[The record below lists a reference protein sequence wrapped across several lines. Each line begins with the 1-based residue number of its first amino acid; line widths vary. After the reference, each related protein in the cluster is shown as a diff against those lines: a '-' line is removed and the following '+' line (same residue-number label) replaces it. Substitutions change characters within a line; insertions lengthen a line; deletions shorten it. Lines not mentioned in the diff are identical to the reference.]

1 MNTPKILPQIF
12 QSENHKKYG
21 VVDSNVNK
29 FEKISPNRVYSV
41 NKQPKPVNLIRQ
53 AKSQAQQYNEKSLS
67 SRPSSCADDLL
78 SDEQIEHE
86 VENIKYDKVEIE
98 SEEQIEQPNTEIQLE
113 SHIHQSQSVEDQKQ
127 LKQIDT
133 AQKTNRTEQTMKP
146 STQIKYNQ
154 NPQQYIGQPVQ
165 NTEQNFNL
173 IPLKPQFKLFKKQSQ
188 NDLKIKREKSKEI
201 DVLSAFLSE
210 NLQPVKNEPQKT
222 VKRSKKRQIIQDAVI
237 IQQEMNQKDLISNII
252 NDQIGDQIEDDLE
265 VDLDANFE
273 EMIPKPIMMQIV
285 QPTIDLAEKEQ
296 KEQDKNHNNTVSEVK
311 IDLNKDNQDNITQ
324 NTLNNQQSE
333 VQVELKQN
341 NENIQLKNYSNLN
354 ENNIQQIQQI
364 TETIQNYNIQQ
375 QYKEANPIHE
385 QTKEETTINKD
396 YTINNDS
403 VETKIIQKQYEIESQ
418 TKIPKE
424 TNKTENV
431 KQLSLAENMKPQ
443 NINQN
448 ENQLQLQSN
457 YQHIKENISL
467 SDEQNINEHK
477 PKQQHQVEQQHKM
490 KPQIEPQQPSS
501 IKPQQSNTEN
511 ELNLIRKA
519 EAERQQRELKRII
532 KEKELK
538 SMKLLLATEETLRRE
553 TLRQEML
560 QQEKEHEQVK
570 LARIQQE
577 KILQEIMIQD
587 AIKQQKVQEVQKQQ
601 QNEIKPENKQ
611 ILKATST
618 PMLNKEKM
626 KERADQINFQ
636 NIQRQK
642 INKIQED
649 LKFLRKVLENQVKS
663 GSDKLKGLKQSV
675 KVNEEYL
682 KQLENCTTIK
692 ELDKICAKYQDKLE
706 DLIIEIKR

>member
-21 VVDSNVNK
+21 IVDSNVNK
-29 FEKISPNRVYSV
+29 FEKNSPNRVYSV

-53 AKSQAQQYNEKSLS
+53 AKSQAQQYYEKSLS
-67 SRPSSCADDLL
+67 SRPSSCADDQL
-78 SDEQIEHE
+78 SDEQVEHE
-86 VENIKYDKVEIE
+86 VENIEFDKVELIPEE
-98 SEEQIEQPNTEIQLE
+98 SNEQPYVEIQSE
-113 SHIHQSQSVEDQKQ
+113 SHNKQSQSIEDQKQ
-127 LKQIDT
+127 KKEIDS
-133 AQKTNRTEQTMKP
+133 AQKSNPTQTEQNMKP
-146 STQIKYNQ
+146 STQIEYNQ
-154 NPQQYIGQPVQ
+154 NPQPYIGQPVQ

-173 IPLKPQFKLFKKQSQ
+173 IPLKPQFKLFKKQQSQ
-188 NDLKIKREKSKEI
+188 NDLKIKREESKGT

-222 VKRSKKRQIIQDAVI
+222 VKRSKKRQNIQDAVI

-273 EMIPKPIMMQIV
+273 EMISKPIMVQIV
-285 QPTIDLAEKEQ
+285 QPIIDLAE

-324 NTLNNQQSE
+324 NTLNNKQSE
-333 VQVELKQN
+333 EQVEFQQN

-354 ENNIQQIQQI
+354 GNNIQQIQQI

-375 QYKEANPIHE
+375 QQKEANPIHE
-385 QTKEETTINKD
+385 QTKEAT
-396 YTINNDS
+396 TINNDS

-448 ENQLQLQSN
+448 ENQPQLQSN
-457 YQHIKENISL
+457 YQNIKENISL
-467 SDEQNINEHK
+467 SKEQNTNEHK

-501 IKPQQSNTEN
+501 IKPQQSNAEN

-519 EAERQQRELKRII
+519 EAERQQRELKRIL

-553 TLRQEML
+553 ISRQEML
-560 QQEKEHEQVK
+560 QQEKEQEQVK

-577 KILQEIMIQD
+577 KIQQEIMIQD
-587 AIKQQKVQEVQKQQ
+587 AIKQQKVQEVQKQE
-601 QNEIKPENKQ
+601 QNEMKPENKH

>member
-1 MNTPKILPQIF
+1 MNTPKILPQLF

-21 VVDSNVNK
+21 LVDSSVNK

-67 SRPSSCADDLL
+67 SRPSSCANNQL
-78 SDEQIEHE
+78 SDEQIE
-86 VENIKYDKVEIE
+86 NIEYDKVQFIPEESIE
-98 SEEQIEQPNTEIQLE
+98 HPNTDIQLE
-113 SHIHQSQSVEDQKQ
+113 SQIQLQLIEDQKQ
-127 LKQIDT
+127 
-133 AQKTNRTEQTMKP
+133 QKEILTQKSNPTEQNLKP
-146 STQIKYNQ
+146 STQIEYNQ

-165 NTEQNFNL
+165 NIEQNFNL
-173 IPLKPQFKLFKKQSQ
+173 IPLKPQYKLFKKQQSQ
-188 NDLKIKREKSKEI
+188 NDLNIKRQKSKETN
-201 DVLSAFLSE
+201 VLSAFLSE

-252 NDQIGDQIEDDLE
+252 NDQIGEQIEDDLE

-273 EMIPKPIMMQIV
+273 EMIPKPIMVQIV
-285 QPTIDLAEKEQ
+285 QPIIDLAEKQQ
-296 KEQDKNHNNTVSEVK
+296 KEQDKNHNNTMSEVK
-311 IDLNKDNQDNITQ
+311 IDLNKDNHDNITQ
-324 NTLNNQQSE
+324 NTLNNKQSE
-333 VQVELKQN
+333 VQVEFQQN

-354 ENNIQQIQQI
+354 GNNIKQIQQI
-364 TETIQNYNIQQ
+364 TELTLKQNYNIQQ
-375 QYKEANPIHE
+375 QQKEANQIHE
-385 QTKEETTINKD
+385 QTKEAT
-396 YTINNDS
+396 TINNDS
-403 VETKIIQKQYEIESQ
+403 VETKIIQKQYEIEQ

-448 ENQLQLQSN
+448 ENKPQLQSN
-457 YQHIKENISL
+457 YLHIKENISL
-467 SDEQNINEHK
+467 CKEQNINEHK

-501 IKPQQSNTEN
+501 IKPQQSNAEN

-560 QQEKEHEQVK
+560 QQEKEQEQVK

-577 KILQEIMIQD
+577 KIQQEIMIQD
-587 AIKQQKVQEVQKQQ
+587 AIKQQKVQEVQKQE
-601 QNEIKPENKQ
+601 QNEIKPENKH

-618 PMLNKEKM
+618 SMLNKEKM